1 MSITENA
8 VESRL
13 KTCFKVQLKG
23 SIRELL
29 KEKYGIKARPSR
41 ISIISKSSKE
51 RQSLKQPT
59 SATDLKI

>member
-8 VESRL
+8 VENRL
-13 KTCFKVQLKG
+13 KTCFRVKVKG

-29 KEKYGIKARPSR
+29 KEKYGIIARPSR
-41 ISIISKSSKE
+41 MSIMSKSSKK

-59 SATDLKI
+59 SVMDLKI